1 MLAANVA
8 SEQQSPS
15 RTAVAAAAANITGF
29 IFLEK
34 GNHVVVLGWWNGTRD
49 VLIERADGSRGVRP
63 FRGLRKPCEDPYL
76 VALEAERRADLLR
89 REAGLPPAI
98 TFAEAD
104 GGDGPVRRG
113 PKATHPERAALSTFW
128 DIGQLR
134 GISLILAPGDLPP
147 EERELILASLP
158 AELRGD
164 FRSIFGRHRRYGRRQ
179 TLSRVEANELVK
191 GVDYLRDLLNEMP
204 DRQAWTAEEMSK
216 FDRVVEL
223 HSAALGPSIAR
234 KIDSDGLVTRDIH
247 VLEGPKA
254 PAYVR
259 GLWKRLDE
267 WGAARHEVTLPTF
280 RSWRTKLRK
289 AGLLGTPP
297 PRGRA
302 KRVRDN

>member
-15 RTAVAAAAANITGF
+15 RAAVAAAASNITGF

-63 FRGLRKPCEDPYL
+63 FRGLRKPLPRDPYR
-76 VALEAERRADLLR
+76 VALDAELRADLLR
-89 REAGLPPAI
+89 VEAGVPPALP
-98 TFAEAD
+98 FAATVGED
-104 GGDGPVRRG
+104 PVRRG
-113 PKATHPERAALSTFW
+113 PKARHPERAALPTFW
-128 DIGQLR
+128 AIGQLR
-134 GISLILAPGDLPP
+134 RISLILAHGDLPP
-147 EERELILASLP
+147 EEREMILASLP
-158 AELRGD
+158 ADLRED
-164 FRSIFGRHRRYGRRQ
+164 FRLIIWRHRRYGRRQ
-179 TLSRVEANELVK
+179 TLSRAAVNELVR
-191 GVDYLRDLLNEMP
+191 GIDYIRDLQNRKP
-204 DRQAWTAEEMSK
+204 DSDTWTREEWGEQ
-216 FDRVVEL
+216 DYVVEL
-223 HSAALGPSIAR
+223 IAARNIP
-234 KIDSDGLVTRDIH
+234 VT
-247 VLEGPKA
+247 LEGSER

-259 GLWKRLDE
+259 GLWERLDE
-267 WGAARHEVTLPTF
+267 WGAARHGVTLSTF

>member
-1 MLAANVA
+1 MLAANAA
-8 SEQQSPS
+8 SEQKSSP
-15 RTAVAAAAANITGF
+15 RAAVGAAANVTGF

-34 GNHVVVLGWWNGTRD
+34 GNHVVALGWWNGTRD
-49 VLIERADGSRGVRP
+49 VLIERAEGSRVVRP

-113 PKATHPERAALSTFW
+113 PKTTHPECAALSTFW
-128 DIGQLR
+128 NIGQLCR
-134 GISLILAPGDLPP
+134 ISLILAHGDLPP
-147 EERELILASLP
+147 EECEMILASLP
-158 AELRGD
+158 AELRED
-164 FRSIFGRHRRYGRRQ
+164 FRLIIWRHRRYGRRQ
-179 TLSRVEANELVK
+179 TLSRAAVNELVR
-191 GVDYLRDLLNEMP
+191 GVDYIRDLRNRKP
-204 DRQAWTAEEMSK
+204 DSDTWTREEWGEQ
-216 FDRVVEL
+216 DYVVEL
-223 HSAALGPSIAR
+223 TAARNIP
-234 KIDSDGLVTRDIH
+234 VT
-247 VLEGPKA
+247 LEGSER

-267 WGAARHEVTLPTF
+267 WGAARHRVTLPTF

-289 AGLLGTPP
+289 AGLLATPP